1 MNSFFDFWWIK
12 VGSFA
17 TLATVQKLGLVC
29 SPGVM
34 YVIKQC
40 FERFDANPSIA
51 ACARTGDDIAG
62 QVTND
67 RLLIMVNKATIK
79 IDWQLS
85 GSSGG
90 STVPLLA
97 VVSQLADTI
106 GRHSSSVLVLH

>member
-1 MNSFFDFWWIK
+1 M
-12 VGSFA
+12 V
-17 TLATVQKLGLVC
+17 V
-29 SPGVM
+29 
-34 YVIKQC
+34 
-40 FERFDANPSIA
+40 
-51 ACARTGDDIAG
+51 DDIAS

-85 GSSGG
+85 EGKR
-90 STVPLLA
+90 TVPFQVQKV